1 MDRNSKYKIPLRRKI
16 LLGVASIWEKRKGLD
31 FFIELSNCISEDY
44 IIVLV
49 GLNKWQMY
57 TMPQNIIGIGR
68 TENREE
74 LSVLY
79 SAAHIFI
86 NPSMEESF
94 SLVTVEAMACGTP
107 VIALDTSAVKE
118 LIDVQS
124 GIVLREN
131 RVTDYLEAIKNI
143 ELSKLQEQ
151 RIAETA
157 LKYSKQ
163 RMTEEILQLYKEQV

>member
-1 MDRNSKYKIPLRRKI
+1 MQ
-16 LLGVASIWEKRKGLD
+16 
-31 FFIELSNCISEDY
+31 F
-44 IIVLV
+44 
-49 GLNKWQMY
+49 
-57 TMPQNIIGIGR
+57 QNIIGIGR

-118 LIDVQS
+118 LFFPY
-124 GIVLREN
+124 
-131 RVTDYLEAIKNI
+131 TCHTK
-143 ELSKLQEQ
+143 
-151 RIAETA
+151 
-157 LKYSKQ
+157 
-163 RMTEEILQLYKEQV
+163 